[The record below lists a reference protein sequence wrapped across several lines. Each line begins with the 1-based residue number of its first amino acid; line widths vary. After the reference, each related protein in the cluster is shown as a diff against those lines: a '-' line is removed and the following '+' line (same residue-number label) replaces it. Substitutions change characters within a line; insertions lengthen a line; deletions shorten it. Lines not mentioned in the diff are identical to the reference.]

1 MTTQSD
7 GEKTMVDTSLTD
19 TITEAYNELE
29 PTEVDNLEV
38 SEDEI
43 VLQDSDELEVEEDL
57 DEEETETE
65 DIEEGDEEESA
76 DDDDSEKY
84 VVKVDGESLEVSLD
98 ELKAG
103 YSRQAH
109 FTKSMQALKE
119 EKESFDIEASQ
130 FVETVQGMQE
140 LDAAWESNPISVLTN
155 LITSVEQPEYA
166 LGLLIKELATLNALS
181 PEALQY
187 FNIDNDT
194 LGSWKQESEVDAL
207 RRQVREKEELE
218 AQIKS
223 EADSKT
229 QELQIQNAIANF
241 ERTIDDI
248 ISNEELEFRSD
259 AEQLKFRADL
269 LGYAKDNNILDLNK
283 AFAAMQYESNK
294 SRKRS
299 SNVETKRTAK
309 KVISKG
315 GASGQAVTPVSN
327 GKEDLR
333 TIIENTMKELS

>member
-1 MTTQSD
+1 
-7 GEKTMVDTSLTD
+7 
-19 TITEAYNELE
+19 
-29 PTEVDNLEV
+29 
-38 SEDEI
+38 
-43 VLQDSDELEVEEDL
+43 
-57 DEEETETE
+57 
-65 DIEEGDEEESA
+65 
-76 DDDDSEKY
+76 
-84 VVKVDGESLEVSLD
+84 VKVDGESLEVSLD

-119 EKESFDIEASQ
+119 EKEAFEAQSSQ
-130 FVETVQGMQE
+130 FIDSVNGMQE
-140 LDAAWESNPISVLTN
+140 LDAAWSENPVSVLTN

-187 FNIDNDT
+187 FNIDNGTMD
-194 LGSWKQESEVDAL
+194 SWKQESEVESL

-223 EADSKT
+223 EADSKS

-241 ERTIDDI
+241 EKTIDDI
-248 ISNEELEFRSD
+248 ISNEELEFKSD
-259 AEQLKFRADL
+259 TEQLRFRANL

-283 AFAAMQYESNK
+283 AFAAMQYEANK
-294 SRKRS
+294 SRKKS
-299 SNVETKRTAK
+299 SNVETKKTAK

-315 GASGQAVTPVSN
+315 GASAQGVTPVSN

-333 TIIENTMKELS
+333 SIIESTMKELS